1 MSAPGEAVVAVAVRI
16 LDKDYQV
23 ACPPGERDDLLA
35 AAQYL
40 NTQMRRIRENTRVA
54 GQDRVAVIAALNMA
68 NELLKLRA
76 SSTGGS
82 VEGTPDVL
90 APRLRALRERAESV
104 LAQGASSDL

>member
-1 MSAPGEAVVAVAVRI
+1 MSAQGEAVVAVAVRI

-23 ACPPGERDDLLA
+23 ACPPSEREDLLA

-76 SSTGGS
+76 SCTGGND
-82 VEGTPDVL
+82 EGSPDAL
-90 APRLRALRERAESV
+90 APRLRALRERAEVV
-104 LAQGASSDL
+104 LAQGDAGDL